1 MACRSSDGQTKNV
14 TQRTV
19 RSDSFDQQGQ
29 PPAKRILITVSFQ
42 LQRSFV
48 QSVLIG
54 RTPSKV
60 ANIEDSKES
69 NERLK
74 FGYLSRTLEESI

>member
-14 TQRTV
+14 TQQTV

-42 LQRSFV
+42 LRRSFV

-60 ANIEDSKES
+60 ANIEDS
-69 NERLK
+69 NEVTR
-74 FGYLSRTLEESI
+74 GQNSATYLGL